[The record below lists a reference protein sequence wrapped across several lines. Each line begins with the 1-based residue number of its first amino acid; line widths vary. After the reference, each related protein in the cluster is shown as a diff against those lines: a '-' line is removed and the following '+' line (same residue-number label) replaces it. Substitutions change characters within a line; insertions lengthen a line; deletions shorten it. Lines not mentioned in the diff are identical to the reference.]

1 MKKKINILKEYFKV
15 NKKMF
20 LFFEILLLIGVLS
33 GSIFSLTLN
42 ETDAVLVS
50 EYLNNFIE
58 SISNNS
64 YKDALLNAVLSNS
77 LILTIIFLLGFS
89 VIGIPFVILIFFYKA
104 FIIGFSFA
112 SIILNFKSKGIL
124 LSFFYIFPHHALNL
138 LVLMVLII
146 YSVLISLNLIR
157 AIISKTNINTNNIK
171 YLKLYLLSMAISF
184 LSSLYESILMPK
196 IIYFIFC
203 FLK

>member
-112 SIILNFKSKGIL
+112 SIILNFKTKGIMYAIL
-124 LSFFYIFPHHALNL
+124 YIFPHQAAF
-138 LVLMVLII
+138 MVLLSILI
-146 YSVLISLNLIR
+146 SYSINISLNL
-157 AIISKTNINTNNIK
+157 
-171 YLKLYLLSMAISF
+171 LKLLLKRDDTKVNTLKYF
-184 LSSLYESILMPK
+184 KLFIL
-196 IIYFIFC
+196 ILTQDY
-203 FLK
+203 

>member
-171 YLKLYLLSMAISF
+171 YFKLYLLSMSISF

>member
-171 YLKLYLLSMAISF
+171 YFKLYLLSMAISF

-196 IIYFIFC
+196 IIYLIFC

>member
-89 VIGIPFVILIFFYKA
+89 VIGIPFVILIFFYKV